1 LEANP
6 KTGAAERELRTL
18 RTGFSMSR
26 GNSERGVAGVNE
38 HPISGKD
45 SKNGVL
51 SVLGRSKEAPEPQAF
66 PFLSPG
72 GTLVIP
78 FNSPE
83 RYHWWKPDGNRMSV
97 KDIINELRLR
107 QKPITKGT
115 SPVEQITLQQNVNP
129 QSSQQKVMSN
139 LQLSL
144 PKVTS
149 NVHFSSASNEWDTP
163 PDFYDKL
170 HKEFGF
176 TLDPC
181 CTHENAKC
189 PKHFTQAENGL
200 TQDWSGER
208 VFMNPPYGR
217 EIGQWMKKAWEESRR
232 GALVVCLVPARTD
245 TAWWH
250 NYAIKGTEIRY
261 IRGRLKF
268 GGAANSAPFPSAVVI
283 FNPCT

>member
-1 LEANP
+1 
-6 KTGAAERELRTL
+6 
-18 RTGFSMSR
+18 MSR
-26 GNSERGVAGVNE
+26 ANSERGVAGVNAQ
-38 HPISGKD
+38 PISGKD

-51 SVLGRSKEAPEPQAF
+51 SVLSPSKEAPEPQAF

-83 RYHWWKPDGNRMSV
+83 RYHWWKPDGDRMSV
-97 KDIINELRLR
+97 KDIVNEVRLR
-107 QKPITKGT
+107 QEQITKGT
-115 SPVEQITLQQNVNP
+115 SLVEQMTLQQTVSP
-129 QSSQQKVMSN
+129 QSSQLKVM
-139 LQLSL
+139 
-144 PKVTS
+144 S
-149 NVHFSSASNEWDTP
+149 NVHFSSASNEWETP
-163 PDFYDKL
+163 QDFFNEYQ
-170 HKEFGF
+170 KEFRF

-189 PKHFTQAENGL
+189 PRHFTQAENGL

-250 NYAIKGTEIRY
+250 NYAIKGQIRF

-268 GGAANSAPFPSAVVI
+268 GGSVNCAPFPSAVVI
-283 FNPCT
+283 FNPLHMVDMQPALPLWPARTRPC